1 MGDKWRRTMWKG
13 TIRYMA
19 YHVIYTDRIHANI
32 LCRLRFIVVKTV
44 ADVKH
49 CPISPGY
56 CPTCKYRCLQLAGIY
71 DRAREAWAR
80 HGTYIPASPK
90 EMEMK

>member
-1 MGDKWRRTMWKG
+1 MKRTGVNKTIQNLLRRTLC
-13 TIRYMA
+13 TS
-19 YHVIYTDRIHANI
+19 HIHTNI
-32 LCRLRFIVVKTV
+32 LCRIRFLTLKAV
-44 ADVKH
+44 AGVKH